1 MTDQG
6 YESQTELELSPDVV
20 NSILEA
26 LALGQSSRVQ
36 SLAERLHYSDF
47 ADLLER
53 ISVSDREK
61 LIDTTRA
68 SFEPEILSE
77 LDETVRDD
85 VIEYLGHDFV
95 ARAVSELDSDDAF
108 FVVEDLEEVDQQKI
122 LAAMPKDD
130 RSLIEE
136 GLTYPEHSAGRLMQ
150 REVVTV
156 PLDWTVGATI
166 DHMRRTADSEVVD
179 DADTSALP
187 DLFYDIFVVDS
198 LDKPVGTLPLSR
210 LLRTR
215 RPVSVSDIMGT
226 ELQAIPVDMDQED
239 VAHLFSK
246 RDLVTA
252 PVVDNDGRLVGAITI
267 DDVVDVIHE
276 EHEEDFMRL
285 GGVLED
291 DLYDAVIDTTKAR
304 FAWLVINL
312 GTAVL
317 ASLVIGLFEAT
328 LEQIVALAVLMPI
341 VASMGGNAG
350 TQTLTVAVR
359 AIATRELSSTNAMRV
374 VTKELMVGVANGI
387 MFAVLAGLV
396 AWLWFSSPE
405 IGVIIGIAMV
415 VNMIVAAFAGTVI
428 PIVLDRYGIDP
439 AVASGVFL
447 TTVTDVVGFFV
458 FLALAASFLL

>member
-1 MTDQG
+1 MADQG
-6 YESQTELELSPDVV
+6 SQPQTELELSPEVV
-20 NSILEA
+20 DSILDA
-26 LALGQSSRVQ
+26 LAEGLNVRVQ
-36 SLAERLHYSDF
+36 ELTQRLHYSDF

-61 LIDTTRA
+61 LLDTTRA
-68 SFEPEILSE
+68 TFEPEILSE

-85 VIEYLGHDFV
+85 VVEYLGHDFV
-95 ARAVSELDSDDAF
+95 ARAVSALDSDDAF
-108 FVVEDLEEVDQQKI
+108 FVVEDLEEDDQQKI
-122 LAAMPKDD
+122 LAAMPMDD

-136 GLTYPEHSAGRLMQ
+136 GLSYPEYSAGRLMQ

-156 PLDWTVGATI
+156 PDVWTVGATI
-166 DHMRRTADSEVVD
+166 DHMRRTADEEIPD
-179 DADTSALP
+179 EADAPVLP
-187 DLFYDIFVVDS
+187 DLFYDIFIVNTENA
-198 LDKPVGTLPLSR
+198 PVGALPLSR
-210 LLRTR
+210 LLKTR
-215 RPVSVSDIMGT
+215 RPVPVSEIMGT
-226 ELQAIPVDMDQED
+226 EFQAIPVEMDQED
-239 VAHLFSK
+239 VAHLFAQ

-252 PVVDNDGRLVGAITI
+252 PVVDPDGCLVGAITI

-291 DLYDAVIDTTKAR
+291 DLYNAVIDTTRAR
-304 FAWLVINL
+304 FSWLLINL

-359 AIATRELSSTNAMRV
+359 AIATKELTSTNALRV
-374 VTKELMVGVANGI
+374 IAKELVVGVANGA
-387 MFAVLAGLV
+387 MFAVLAGFV
-396 AWLWFSSPE
+396 AWFWFASPE
-405 IGVIIGIAMV
+405 IGLIIGVAMI
-415 VNMIVAAFAGTVI
+415 VNMIVAALAGTAI
-428 PIVLDRYGIDP
+428 PIVLDRYGVDP

-458 FLALAASFLL
+458 FLALAATFLL